1 MDLSELNEPMTTEAT
16 QLEQRIQENQGLV
29 VSLARSIHRK
39 LPPQIGLDDLIAY
52 GQLGLAE
59 AARSFQEGKGASF
72 STFAY
77 YRIRGAIYDG
87 ISKMS
92 WNSHAARMQN
102 KYQKMAGET
111 LEAEAANAPAE
122 PASQRENARWLG
134 NVTEKLAVVYLA
146 SHGEE
151 TQDALRAVADL
162 RTPRPD
168 DEMANEE
175 IQRLLRHLLSTLAP
189 TEQDLIRMTYYEG
202 MSLKEAADRLG
213 KSKSWA
219 SRLHQAILERLAR
232 ALKQTT

>member
-1 MDLSELNEPMTTEAT
+1 MTAEAT

-29 VSLARSIHRK
+29 VSLAKSIHRK
-39 LPPQIGLDDLIAY
+39 LPPQIGMDDLIAY

-59 AARSFQEGKGASF
+59 AAQSFQDDKGASF

-102 KYQKMAGET
+102 RYQKMAADT
-111 LEAEAANAPAE
+111 LQAGAAEGDPAKATAE
-122 PASQRENARWLG
+122 ENAKWLG
-134 NVTEKLAVVYLA
+134 SITEKLAIVYLA

-151 TQDALRAVADL
+151 TQHAFQAVADA
-162 RTPRPD
+162 RAEKPD
-168 DEMANEE
+168 DQLENEE
-175 IQRLLRHLLSTLAP
+175 IQRLLKKLLKTLAP
-189 TEQDLIRMTYYEG
+189 QEQDLIRMTYYEG
-202 MSLKEAADRLG
+202 LSLKEAADKLG

-232 ALKQTT
+232 ALRQTT

>member
-1 MDLSELNEPMTTEAT
+1 MTAEAS

-29 VSLARSIHRK
+29 VSLAKSIHRK
-39 LPPQIGLDDLIAY
+39 LPPQIGMDDLIAY

-59 AARSFQEGKGASF
+59 AAQSYQEDKGASF

-102 KYQKMAGET
+102 KYQQMAADA
-111 LEAEAANAPAE
+111 LQSEATTGAKPGSSA
-122 PASQRENARWLG
+122 QENAKWLG
-134 NVTEKLAVVYLA
+134 NLTEKLAVVYLA

-151 TQDALRAVADL
+151 TQSAFQAVADARAQQPADRL
-162 RTPRPD
+162 
-168 DEMANEE
+168 ENEE
-175 IQRLLRHLLSTLAP
+175 IQSLLQKLLRTLASH
-189 TEQDLIRMTYYEG
+189 EQDLIRMTYYEG
-202 MSLKEAADRLG
+202 LSLKEAADRLG

-232 ALKQTT
+232 ALRQTT

>member
-1 MDLSELNEPMTTEAT
+1 MSAEAT

-29 VSLARSIHRK
+29 ISLAKSIHRK
-39 LPPQIGLDDLIAY
+39 LPPQIGMDDLIAY

-59 AARSFQEGKGASF
+59 AAQSFEDDKGASF

-102 KYQKMAGET
+102 KYQQMAADT
-111 LEAEAANAPAE
+111 LQSEAAAGGSTTASAE
-122 PASQRENARWLG
+122 ENAKWLG
-134 NVTEKLAVVYLA
+134 NLTEKLAVVYLA

-151 TQDALRAVADL
+151 TQNAFQSVADA
-162 RTPRPD
+162 RTQQPAERL
-168 DEMANEE
+168 ENEE
-175 IQRLLRHLLSTLAP
+175 IQRLLQKLLKTLAP
-189 TEQDLIRMTYYEG
+189 HEQKLIRMTYYEG
-202 MSLKEAADRLG
+202 MSLKEAADHLG

-232 ALKQTT
+232 ALRQTT

>member
-1 MDLSELNEPMTTEAT
+1 MDLPELNKPMTAEAI

-29 VSLARSIHRK
+29 VSLAKSIHRK

-59 AARSFQEGKGASF
+59 AARSFQDGKGASF

-102 KYQKMAGET
+102 KYQKMAGEA

-122 PASQRENARWLG
+122 PASHRENARWLG

-189 TEQDLIRMTYYEG
+189 AEQDLIRMTYYEG